1 MQNKVI
7 IKVVTIVVKMAD
19 RDEERSDSDAD
30 FSERQGPR
38 SRGGGLG
45 GLQPLP
51 PNNFEKLKFKQNHCP
66 RTGGPHIMFVLN
78 SNE

>member
-30 FSERQGPR
+30 FSERKGPR
-38 SRGGGLG
+38 SRGGARGASA
-45 GLQPLP
+45 P
-51 PNNFEKLKFKQNHCP
+51 PIISK
-66 RTGGPHIMFVLN
+66 N
-78 SNE
+78 SNSNKITVRSTHFVVTPVVDEVM